1 MEERHKTLN
10 AVHNP
15 LSIIALFVLLI
26 EAIAVVAMANSQLTE
41 TQRSWFVV
49 FCTLFPLIVFVAFF
63 VITWCRPENLYGPKD
78 YSDDKI
84 FLKLMK
90 QEKLE
95 EEIDGVIDDS
105 SESEEN
111 ESRKSIA
118 YKVMRSEQL
127 VIEELKKEFH
137 SPILEEVRANDYLF
151 DAVIKRGK
159 TMVYVETK
167 YVSHGFLT
175 STALG
180 QIKYFSQAAGSSAKI
195 LAIVTPEVLDDT
207 KQGRFK
213 NIIAEIDKNIELR
226 FYKL

>member
-10 AVHNP
+10 AIHNP

-26 EAIAVVAMANSQLTE
+26 EAIAVIAMANNNLTE
-41 TQRSWFVV
+41 SQRYWFVV
-49 FCTLFPLIVFVAFF
+49 FCTIFPLIVFAAFF
-63 VITWCRPENLYGPKD
+63 VITWCHPEKLYGPKD
-78 YSDDKI
+78 YSDESI

-90 QEKLE
+90 QEKLV
-95 EEIDGVIDDS
+95 EEIDGVINDA
-105 SESEEN
+105 SESKES
-111 ESRKSIA
+111 ESRMSIA
-118 YKVMRSEQL
+118 SKVMRSEQL

-137 SPILEEVRANDYLF
+137 SPILEEVSSNDYLF

-180 QIKYFSQAAGSSAKI
+180 QIKQFSQAAGFSAKI

-207 KQGRFK
+207 KKERYTNK
-213 NIIAEIDKNIELR
+213 IAEIDKNIELR